1 MIEVR
6 PITNKH
12 IDSVVT
18 IHLDAFKGFFLTD
31 LGEDFLYTYYDS
43 VRKNDRGLLL
53 GCFEDDKLLGFCA
66 STKLSA
72 GFNSYLVKKN
82 LIQFIKNGFLLLFK
96 KPLALVHISKNF
108 TKLSSNCSDDGKYA
122 ELLSIAVSTS
132 AQGKGIGK
140 ILLSHL
146 ELVLREMNIE
156 LLSLTTD
163 YNDND
168 KTLKF
173 YNSLDYEV
181 LYDFIAYPERKMYRL
196 IKKL

>member
-18 IHLDAFKGFFLTD
+18 IHLDAFKGFFLTE

-53 GCFEDDKLLGFCA
+53 GCFEDDKLL
-66 STKLSA
+66 
-72 GFNSYLVKKN
+72 
-82 LIQFIKNGFLLLFK
+82 
-96 KPLALVHISKNF
+96 PLALVHISKNF
-108 TKLSSNCSDDGKYA
+108 TKLSSICSDDGKYA